1 MDIKKV
7 NIEIPTPFKGFESF
21 NEFRSSVSDDFIKK
35 QPSSVRQILEKVRDT
50 MEKHKGALDEIEDV
64 LLEYQQLVI
73 LYNPTVYVAQTKD
86 VKTDIK
92 YFTAKT
98 FWPLKG
104 GKRKEIKIYLGKA
117 ADYDNDTQSK
127 RAKKEAALKMAQTI
141 ARRLREGSLEVK

>member
-7 NIEIPTPFKGFESF
+7 NIEIPTSFKGFESF

-50 MEKHKGALDEIEDV
+50 MEKHKGSLDEIEDV

-73 LYNPTVYVAQTKD
+73 LYNPTVYVARTKD
-86 VKTDIK
+86 VKTDIE

-117 ADYDNDTQSK
+117 ADYCNDTQSK
-127 RAKKEAALKMAQTI
+127 RAKSEASTKMAQTI
-141 ARRLREGSLEVK
+141 ARRLREGSI

>member
-7 NIEIPTPFKGFESF
+7 NIEIPTSFKGFESF

-50 MEKHKGALDEIEDV
+50 MEKHKGSLDEIEDV

-73 LYNPTVYVAQTKD
+73 LYNPTVYVARTKD
-86 VKTDIK
+86 VKTDIE

-117 ADYDNDTQSK
+117 ADYGNDTQSK
-127 RAKKEAALKMAQTI
+127 RAKSEAATKMAQTI
-141 ARRLREGSLEVK
+141 ARRLREGSI